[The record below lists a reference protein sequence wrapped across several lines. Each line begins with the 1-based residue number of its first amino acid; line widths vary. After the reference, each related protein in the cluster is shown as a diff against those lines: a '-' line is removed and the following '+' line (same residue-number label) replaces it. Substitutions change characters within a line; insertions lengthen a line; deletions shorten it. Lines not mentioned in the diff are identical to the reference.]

1 MGSPA
6 LGLTT
11 KAWAERSLV
20 DRTLLGY
27 GWGAYS
33 MATTGVFAERVWPS
47 LSLRRARKLY
57 VPGTGASTTNVGAR
71 DAFTYQVVSPG
82 SCQLRT

>member
-1 MGSPA
+1 
-6 LGLTT
+6 
-11 KAWAERSLV
+11 
-20 DRTLLGY
+20 
-27 GWGAYS
+27 
-33 MATTGVFAERVWPS
+33 